1 MEVTDVQ
8 ISEYVTIYAWP
19 FLRIAA
25 FLIALPVVSSG
36 IVPAY
41 IKTGL
46 AIFIAIL
53 IAPGLPRHE
62 FIDVFS
68 LDGLIISVVQIIIG
82 LALGFIVKIVFSA
95 METGG
100 YVIGQTM
107 GLGFAQMNDPANGV
121 TVPVI
126 SQFYTVLA
134 TLIFLILNGH
144 LIMIDVLASS
154 FNIIPIT
161 AYSQL
166 SDGVWKLILWSGWIF
181 TGAVLIAL
189 PAVGALLLVN
199 IAFGVMMRAAPQLNI
214 FTIGFPIS
222 LMLGLLFIMFTLPV
236 FSNQF
241 ISILDNTV
249 MTASNLFR

>member
-1 MEVTDVQ
+1 MEVTDRQ
-8 ISEYVTIYAWP
+8 IVEYISLYAWP
-19 FLRIAA
+19 YLRIIG
-25 FLIALPVVSSG
+25 FLFALPIISSG
-36 IVPAY
+36 IIPAY
-41 IKTGL
+41 IKAGL
-46 AIFIAIL
+46 ALFVTIL
-53 IAPGLPRHE
+53 IAPGLPSHE
-62 FIDVFS
+62 SVDVLS
-68 LDGLIISVVQIIIG
+68 LDGVFVSAVQLIIG

-107 GLGFAQMNDPANGV
+107 GLGFAQMNDPANGI

-144 LIMIDVLASS
+144 LIMIDVLVES
-154 FNIIPIT
+154 FTIIPIT
-161 AYSQL
+161 DYSQVSNGL
-166 SDGVWKLILWSGWIF
+166 WKLILWSGWVF

-222 LMLGLLFIMFTLPV
+222 LMLGLLFIMLTLPV

-241 ISILDNTV
+241 INILDSTV
-249 MTASNLFR
+249 LTATGLFE

>member
-1 MEVTDVQ
+1 
-8 ISEYVTIYAWP
+8 
-19 FLRIAA
+19 
-25 FLIALPVVSSG
+25 
-36 IVPAY
+36 
-41 IKTGL
+41 
-46 AIFIAIL
+46 
-53 IAPGLPRHE
+53 
-62 FIDVFS
+62 
-68 LDGLIISVVQIIIG
+68 
-82 LALGFIVKIVFSA
+82 

-107 GLGFAQMNDPANGV
+107 GLGFAQMNDPANGI

-126 SQFYTVLA
+126 SQFYTILA
-134 TLIFLILNGH
+134 TLTFLVLNGH
-144 LIMIDVLASS
+144 LVMIDVLASS
-154 FNIIPIT
+154 FEIIPIT
-161 AYSQL
+161 DYTQL
-166 SDGVWKLILWSGWIF
+166 SNGLWKLILWSGWVF

-241 ISILDNTV
+241 IDILDNTV

>member
-1 MEVTDVQ
+1 MEITDRQ
-8 ISEYVTIYAWP
+8 IVEYITLYAWP
-19 FLRIAA
+19 FLRISG
-25 FLIALPVVSSG
+25 FLLSLPIISSG
-36 IVPAY
+36 IIPAY
-41 IKTGL
+41 IKVGL
-46 AIFIAIL
+46 AMFIAIL
-53 IAPGLPRHE
+53 IAPGLPEHD

-68 LDGLIISVVQIIIG
+68 LNGLVTGIAQILIG
-82 LALGFIVKIVFSA
+82 LVLGFIVKIVFSA

-100 YVIGQTM
+100 YIVGQTM
-107 GLGFAQMNDPANGV
+107 GLGFAQMNDPANGI

-126 SQFYTVLA
+126 SQFYTILS

-144 LIMIDVLASS
+144 LIMINVLTDS
-154 FNIIPIT
+154 FTIIPISD
-161 AYSQL
+161 YSNIGNGL
-166 SDGVWKLILWSGWIF
+166 WKLILWSGWVF

-189 PAVGALLLVN
+189 PAVAAILLVN

-241 ISILDNTV
+241 IDILDNTII
-249 MTASNLFR
+249 TANNIFE

>member
-1 MEVTDVQ
+1 MEITDRQ
-8 ISEYVTIYAWP
+8 MLEYVTMYAWP
-19 FLRIAA
+19 FLRITG
-25 FLIALPVVSSG
+25 FLFALPIISSG
-36 IVPAY
+36 IIPAY
-41 IKTGL
+41 IKVGL
-46 AIFIAIL
+46 AMFISIV
-53 IAPGLPRHE
+53 IAPGLPDHD
-62 FIDVFS
+62 FVDVLS
-68 LDGLIISVVQIIIG
+68 LDGLSISIAQILIG
-82 LALGFIVKIVFSA
+82 LVIGFIVKIVFSA

-107 GLGFAQMNDPANGV
+107 GLGFAQMNDPANGI

-144 LIMIDVLASS
+144 LIMINVLVES
-154 FNIIPIT
+154 FTVIPIT
-161 AYSQL
+161 DYSNIT
-166 SDGVWKLILWSGWIF
+166 SGIWKLILWSGWIF

-222 LMLGLLFIMFTLPV
+222 LMLGLIFIMFTLPV

-241 ISILDNTV
+241 INILDNTV
-249 MTASNLFR
+249 ITASNMFG

>member
-1 MEVTDVQ
+1 MEITDRQ
-8 ISEYVTIYAWP
+8 IVEYVTLYAWP
-19 FLRIAA
+19 FLRISG
-25 FLIALPVVSSG
+25 FLIALPILSSG
-36 IVPAY
+36 IIPAY
-41 IKTGL
+41 IKVVL
-46 AIFIAIL
+46 AMFIAIL
-53 IAPGLPRHE
+53 IAPGLPKTE
-62 FIDVFS
+62 FIDVLS
-68 LDGLIISVVQIIIG
+68 LDGLITAIVQIVIG
-82 LALGFIVKIVFSA
+82 LIIGFIVKIVFSA

-100 YVIGQTM
+100 YIVGQTM
-107 GLGFAQMNDPANGV
+107 GLGFAQMNDPTNGI

-144 LIMIDVLASS
+144 LIMINVISDS
-154 FNIIPIT
+154 FTIIPV
-161 AYSQL
+161 SEFSSVSNGL
-166 SDGVWKLILWSGWIF
+166 WKLIMWSGWIF
-181 TGAVLIAL
+181 TGSVLIAL

-241 ISILDNTV
+241 IDILDNTV
-249 MTASNLFR
+249 ITANHMFE